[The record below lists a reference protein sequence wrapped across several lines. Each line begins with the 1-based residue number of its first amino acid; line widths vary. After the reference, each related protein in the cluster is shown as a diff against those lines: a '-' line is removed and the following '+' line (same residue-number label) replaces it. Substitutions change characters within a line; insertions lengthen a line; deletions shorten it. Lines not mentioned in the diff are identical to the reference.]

1 MRKTRKAALIITI
14 ALAVTP
20 ANSAFASKQPG
31 TDWKDQVVRAIRD
44 NDPLSRFVK
53 YVKHLISKLDEP
65 QGPPPLPDGSGN

>member
-1 MRKTRKAALIITI
+1 MRNTRKAALVITV
-14 ALAVTP
+14 ALALTAP
-20 ANSAFASKQPG
+20 NAFASKQPG

-53 YVKHLISKLDEP
+53 YVKHPISKLDEP